1 MVARVRC
8 ALRHAGDMIEVREA
22 TIDDADAIASAH
34 IDGWRAG
41 YRGVVPDEFLDAE
54 EFATSRRD
62 RWRAWTWQSIAE
74 SRLFVVAMQ
83 GRVVGFVHAG
93 PERANPVCDQSGTD
107 ATAELAAAESPTAG
121 RGEVYAFYL
130 HPTAWGSGGAGALM
144 SRCEEFLR
152 DEGFASAML
161 WVLRDNPRAR
171 AFYEKAGWLF
181 TGQELTFSAS
191 DSPETAL
198 PEVQYEV
205 RL

>member
-1 MVARVRC
+1 LAV
-8 ALRHAGDMIEVREA
+8 RHACVVIEVREA
-22 TIDDADAIASAH
+22 TIDDADAIATVH

-41 YRGVVPDEFLDAE
+41 YRGIVPDDYLDSH

-62 RWRAWTWQSIAE
+62 RWREWTWHLNVE
-74 SRLFVVAMQ
+74 TRLFVVCVHH
-83 GRVVGFVHAG
+83 RLVGFGHAG
-93 PERANPVCDQSGTD
+93 PERLDPGVDR
-107 ATAELAAAESPTAG
+107 TAVAA

-130 HPTAWGSGGAGALM
+130 HPTAWGSGSAGALM

-152 DEGFASAML
+152 DEGYGSAVL

-171 AFYEKAGWLF
+171 AFYEKAGWSF
-181 TGQELTFSAS
+181 TGEESDFAPS
-191 DSPETAL
+191 DSPDSAL